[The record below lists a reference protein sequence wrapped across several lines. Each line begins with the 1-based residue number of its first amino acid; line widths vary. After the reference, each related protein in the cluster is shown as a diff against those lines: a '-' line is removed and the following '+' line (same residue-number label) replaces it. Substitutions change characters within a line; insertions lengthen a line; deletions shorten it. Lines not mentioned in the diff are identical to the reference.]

1 MAIEIDEDKDME
13 TLWDTLDEFLNNDF
27 SAQQGTLEG
36 GYFGKFILLFLD
48 EEDFN
53 EEDYDNLQGPVTS
66 AWKAGRG
73 TPNEFKEALTGRI
86 NQQDLEKELENP
98 PKENEVIVL
107 LYTLEGEYITSFN
120 KTSERF
126 EYDCDECY
134 ETFTFGETIQADP
147 NDEWIRCCSNCIEL
161 RS

>member
-1 MAIEIDEDKDME
+1 MS
-13 TLWDTLDEFLNNDF
+13 LGVGSVF
-27 SAQQGTLEG
+27 SPPRP
-36 GYFGKFILLFLD
+36 
-48 EEDFN
+48 FN
-53 EEDYDNLQGPVTS
+53 ETNGFLISVITGIISYL
-66 AWKAGRG
+66 GRG

-107 LYTLEGEYITSFN
+107 LYTLEGEYITSF
-120 KTSERF
+120 KETSDNF